1 MIIRK
6 SKLDDIA
13 AIMEI
18 IADAQA
24 LLRSQGVDQWQD
36 GYPTVDV
43 ITKDI
48 ANDDSYVLEDEGTV
62 IATAVISFAG
72 EVTYNTIDGQWLN
85 DNDYVVVHRLAVRN
99 SALRGGLARQM
110 MLYAEKLAH
119 ERNISDIRVDT
130 HSDNLAMQSLLTSLG
145 YTLCGK
151 ITLLS
156 GAPRIAFQ
164 KLLAVGL
171 PSAVRL
177 CCIAVIQTSL
187 FALGLS

>member
-6 SKLDDIA
+6 SNREDIP
-13 AIMEI
+13 AIMAI
-18 IADAQA
+18 VADAQA
-24 LLRSQGVDQWQD
+24 LLKTSGVDQWQD

-48 ANDDSYVLEDEGTV
+48 ANDDSYVLEDEGVV

-72 EVTYNTIDGQWLN
+72 EVTYNSIDGQWLN

-110 MLYAEKLAH
+110 MLYAEELALQ
-119 ERNISDIRVDT
+119 RGVNNIRVDT
-130 HSDNLAMQSLLTSLG
+130 HNDNIAMQSLLNNLG
-145 YTLCGK
+145 FVFCGE

-156 GAPRIAFQ
+156 GAARIAFQ
-164 KLLAVGL
+164 KLLAV
-171 PSAVRL
+171 SY
-177 CCIAVIQTSL
+177 
-187 FALGLS
+187 

>member
-18 IADAQA
+18 IADAQS
-24 LLRSQGVDQWQD
+24 LLASRGVDQWQD

-48 ANDDSYVLEDEGTV
+48 ANDDSYVLEDEGVV

-72 EVTYNTIDGQWLN
+72 EVTYNSIDGQWLN

-130 HSDNLAMQSLLTSLG
+130 HSDNKAMQSLLTSLG

-164 KLLAVGL
+164 KLLAVGY
-171 PSAVRL
+171 
-177 CCIAVIQTSL
+177 
-187 FALGLS
+187 

>member
-6 SKLDDIA
+6 SNREDIP
-13 AIMEI
+13 AIMAI
-18 IADAQA
+18 VADAQA

-48 ANDDSYVLEDEGTV
+48 ANDDSYVLEDEGVV

-72 EVTYNTIDGQWLN
+72 EVTYNSIDGQWLN

-110 MLYAEKLAH
+110 MLYAEKLAL

-130 HSDNLAMQSLLTSLG
+130 HSDNKAMQSLLTSLG

-164 KLLAVGL
+164 KPLAV
-171 PSAVRL
+171 SY
-177 CCIAVIQTSL
+177 
-187 FALGLS
+187 

>member
-18 IADAQA
+18 VADAQA

-48 ANDDSYVLEDEGTV
+48 ANDDSYVLEDEGIV

-72 EVTYNTIDGQWLN
+72 EVTYNSIDGAWLN

-110 MLYAEKLAH
+110 MLYAEKLAL
-119 ERNISDIRVDT
+119 ECNISDIRVDT
-130 HSDNLAMQSLLTSLG
+130 HSDNKAMQSLLTSLG
-145 YTLCGK
+145 YALCGK

-164 KLLAVGL
+164 KPLAVGY
-171 PSAVRL
+171 
-177 CCIAVIQTSL
+177 
-187 FALGLS
+187 

>member
-6 SKLDDIA
+6 SNREDIP
-13 AIMEI
+13 AIMAI
-18 IADAQA
+18 VADAQA

-48 ANDDSYVLEDEGTV
+48 ANDDSYVLEDEGVV

-72 EVTYNTIDGQWLN
+72 EVTYNSIDGQWLN

-110 MLYAEKLAH
+110 MLYAEKLAL

-130 HSDNLAMQSLLTSLG
+130 HSDNKAMQSLLTSLG

-164 KLLAVGL
+164 KLLAVGY
-171 PSAVRL
+171 
-177 CCIAVIQTSL
+177 
-187 FALGLS
+187 

>member
-18 IADAQA
+18 IADAQS
-24 LLRSQGVDQWQD
+24 LLASRGVDQWQD

-48 ANDDSYVLEDEGTV
+48 ANDDSYVLEDEGVV

-72 EVTYNTIDGQWLN
+72 EVTYNSIDGQWLN

-99 SALRGGLARQM
+99 SALRGGLARQI
-110 MLYAEKLAH
+110 MLYAEELALQ
-119 ERNISDIRVDT
+119 RGVNNIRVDT
-130 HSDNLAMQSLLTSLG
+130 HNDNIAMQSLLNNLG
-145 YTLCGK
+145 FVFCGE

-164 KLLAVGL
+164 KLLAI
-171 PSAVRL
+171 SR
-177 CCIAVIQTSL
+177 
-187 FALGLS
+187 

>member
-6 SKLDDIA
+6 SNREDLP
-13 AIMEI
+13 AIMAI
-18 IADAQA
+18 VADAQA

-36 GYPTVDV
+36 GYPTEK
-43 ITKDI
+43 IIAGDI
-48 ANDDSYVLEDEGTV
+48 ANDDSYVLEDEGVV

-72 EVTYNTIDGQWLN
+72 EVTYNSIDGQWLN

-99 SALRGGLARQM
+99 SALRGGHARQM
-110 MLYAEKLAH
+110 MLYAEELALQ
-119 ERNISDIRVDT
+119 RGVNNIRVDT
-130 HSDNLAMQSLLTSLG
+130 HSDNKAMQSLLTSLG

-164 KLLAVGL
+164 KLLAI
-171 PSAVRL
+171 SR
-177 CCIAVIQTSL
+177 
-187 FALGLS
+187 

>member
-6 SKLDDIA
+6 SNRDDIP
-13 AIMEI
+13 AIMAI
-18 IADAQA
+18 VADAQA
-24 LLRSQGVDQWQD
+24 SLRSQGVDQWQD

-48 ANDDSYVLEDEGTV
+48 ANDDSYVLEDEGVV

-72 EVTYNTIDGQWLN
+72 EVTYNSIDGQWLN

-110 MLYAEKLAH
+110 MLYAEELALQ
-119 ERNISDIRVDT
+119 RGVNNIRVDT
-130 HSDNLAMQSLLTSLG
+130 HNDNIAMQSLLNNLG
-145 YTLCGK
+145 FVFCGE

-164 KLLAVGL
+164 KLLAVGH
-171 PSAVRL
+171 
-177 CCIAVIQTSL
+177 
-187 FALGLS
+187 

>member
-6 SKLDDIA
+6 SNREDIP
-13 AIMEI
+13 AIMAI
-18 IADAQA
+18 VADAQA

-48 ANDDSYVLEDEGTV
+48 ANDDSYVLEDEGVV

-72 EVTYNTIDGQWLN
+72 EVTYNSIDGQWLN
-85 DNDYVVVHRLAVRN
+85 SNDYAVVHRLAVRN
-99 SALRGGLARQM
+99 SALKCGLARQM

-130 HSDNLAMQSLLTSLG
+130 HSDNKAMQSLLTSLG
-145 YTLCGK
+145 YTLCGR

-164 KLLAVGL
+164 KLLAV
-171 PSAVRL
+171 SY
-177 CCIAVIQTSL
+177 
-187 FALGLS
+187 